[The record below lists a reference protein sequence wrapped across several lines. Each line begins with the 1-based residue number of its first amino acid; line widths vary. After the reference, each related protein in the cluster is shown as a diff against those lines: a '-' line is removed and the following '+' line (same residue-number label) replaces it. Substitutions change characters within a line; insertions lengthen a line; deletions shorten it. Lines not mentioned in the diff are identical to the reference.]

1 MTNLVTQFEQ
11 EQIAAL
17 TENKEIPEFS
27 SGDTVRVSVRVTDGA
42 TERLQNYEG
51 VVIAKSNRG
60 ITSSFTVRKVSH
72 GLGVERKFMTYS
84 PMINSVK
91 VVKRGV
97 VRRAKLYYLRN
108 LSGKAARIKEKME
121 YHKTK
126 NVAKNSPKA
135 AAEATTKSEPKANVK
150 DTAKTSTK
158 EAPKKGAD
166 SKK

>member
-1 MTNLVTQFEQ
+1 MSNLVTQFEQ

-84 PMINSVK
+84 PMISSVK

-108 LSGKAARIKEKME
+108 LSGKAARIKEKMD
-121 YHKTK
+121 YHSTK
-126 NVAKNSPKA
+126 NSAKSTSKVEAKTAPKSESKSSESKSSAKGVSKTVAKASPK
-135 AAEATTKSEPKANVK
+135 
-150 DTAKTSTK
+150 
-158 EAPKKGAD
+158 
-166 SKK
+166 